1 MFNNFRILIISTL
14 ISGFML
20 ADVFITELADPN
32 NNADARYIELYN
44 NGDSDIDLSSW
55 RIDKYTNASADVSQT
70 LALAGT
76 IAAGGFYI
84 IATGGEDTEIFDVF
98 GVTPNQWDSG
108 SNNVA
113 GSNGDDNLELYN
125 GESLI
130 DQYGVPGTDG
140 TNQDH
145 EFEDGRAERADSVT
159 AGNAVWDFSE
169 WTIDN
174 DGNDGDGAQSAPE
187 GYDPGSWIGA
197 TSGGDTGGGT
207 TTCDDATACND
218 GAAETCTYPADDCTA
233 CDGTDLGGQ
242 DCAGTCGGTA
252 VVGGCDSVCGS
263 TAVDDNCGVC
273 GGDGSSCAEP
283 AANLFFSEHA
293 EGSSNNKYFEV
304 YNASDADVSLADYA
318 FVNCSNACSD
328 WEYTTSFAEGAV
340 VDAGDVW
347 VVCHSS
353 ATWGTCSN
361 GSSTSLASCECGSTN
376 NWDSVTENCVE
387 GTATDNTWT
396 STNAGANCDESRGLY
411 HNGNDSQGLMHVTT
425 STLLDLVGDIATSN
439 SYWDI
444 AGVTQG
450 AKDHTIVRKASVA
463 QGSTAWATSAGTNS
477 DDSEWVVLDKD
488 TWDYMG
494 GHPHDFSTAGC
505 TDTTACNYNANA
517 ASDDGSCLFNDCD
530 GTCGG
535 AAVVDDCGTCGGDGS
550 ACIVNVTFAVDM
562 NLEGVTGDVK
572 VRTST
577 ENGDYIP
584 SDWFV
589 MGDADGDL
597 VYTYTMQLSTGVA
610 YGFNFNDGGYE
621 SGDTISACGGGLYGN
636 DRSVTPG
643 DSDLTLDTVC
653 WESCD
658 ACAEAVW
665 GCTDEDA
672 VNFDDNATDDDG
684 SCMSDWPTPANLF
697 FSEYAEGTSNNK
709 YLEIYNAT
717 DGDVDL
723 SGYSLSSC
731 SNGCSDEGEWEYP
744 DTVELTGTL
753 ASGNV
758 YVVCHGSA
766 SDGIAAECDQTH
778 TYLSNGDDV
787 YALTQM
793 GSGLALD
800 VIGLF
805 SLEDEI
811 DGWDVAGVE
820 EATKDNTLVRKASV
834 TTGNP
839 LWLDNPDSGE
849 QGSAGSDA
857 DDSEWV
863 VTEKPSATYTPD
875 TLGSHPHEFTPPCA
889 NDGDANGDGIVNVS
903 DIVAIVQGI
912 LGNAVNDPCATDVNG
927 DGVVNVS
934 DVVAIVGW
942 IVGGRSDVDHQAMNA
957 DIVVTN
963 NTISINADGYIAG
976 VQMTLSHGNDFSI
989 NLSDAYISEYSTR
1002 DNVTTLILVSS
1013 DVSLDNIATFNG
1025 SFEVE
1030 SVIVTNS
1037 NQEIQDVTILNLEP
1051 VELTISGPNPFNP
1064 STSLNVIV
1072 AEAGYVS
1079 VNVYNVVGQKVAT
1092 LLNGY
1097 MDANVSGY
1105 RVDWNASSLSS
1116 GVYLVRA
1123 ETAGSASTQ
1132 KLMLLK

>member
-1 MFNNFRILIISTL
+1 MFNNFRILIISIS
-14 ISGFML
+14 ISGFMF
-20 ADVFITELADPN
+20 ADVFMTELTDPQN
-32 NNADARYIELYN
+32 SSDAGRYVELYN
-44 NGDSDIDLSSW
+44 NGDSSVDFSTGWALTRW
-55 RIDKYTNASADVSQT
+55 TNASVDPQT
-70 LALAGT
+70 AEALTGT

-84 IATGGEDTEIFDVF
+84 VCNNADKYNATYGLTCDQNF
-98 GVTPNQWDSG
+98 GTGD
-108 SNNVA
+108 A
-113 GSNGDDNLELYN
+113 ADSNGDDNIALLGVDGSIVDMFGVA
-125 GESLI
+125 GEDGS
-130 DQYGVPGTDG
+130 GTG
-140 TNQDH
+140 H
-145 EFEDGRAERADSVT
+145 EFEDGRAERAES
-159 AGNAVWDFSE
+159 NASASATWDE
-169 WTIDN
+169 TGWNIDN
-174 DGNDGDGAQSAPE
+174 DSGGGDGNQYAPE
-187 GYDPGSWIGA
+187 GFDPGSWIGA

-207 TTCDDATACND
+207 TTCEDATACND
-218 GAAETCTYPADDCTA
+218 GAAEACTYPSDDCTT
-233 CDGTDLGGQ
+233 CDGADLGGQ
-242 DCAGTCGGTA
+242 DCAGVCGGSSVVGGCDSVCGSTA

-263 TAVDDNCGVC
+263 TAVDDDCGIC

-283 AANLFFSEHA
+283 AANLFFSEHG
-293 EGSSNNKYFEV
+293 EGSGNNKYFEV

-318 FVNCSNACSD
+318 FVNCSNACDD
-328 WEYTTSFAEGAV
+328 WEYTTSFADGAV
-340 VDAGDVW
+340 VGAGDVW

-361 GSSTSLASCECGSTN
+361 GSSTSETSC
-376 NWDSVTENCVE
+376 
-387 GTATDNTWT
+387 GTAGGEWT
-396 STNAGANCDESRGLY
+396 VTSAGDNCDESRSLY

-439 SYWDI
+439 TYWDI

-450 AKDHTIVRKASVA
+450 AKDHTIVRKASVT

-517 ASDDGSCLFNDCD
+517 SSDDGSCLFNDCD

-658 ACAEAVW
+658 ACPEAVW

-805 SLEDEI
+805 SLEDGI

-875 TLGSHPHEFTPPCA
+875 TLGSHPHDFAPACA
-889 NDGDANGDGIVNVS
+889 HDGDANGDGVVNVS
-903 DIVAIVQGI
+903 DVVAIVQGI
-912 LGNAVNDPCATDVNG
+912 IGNAVNDPCTSDVND
-927 DGVVNVS
+927 DGSVNVS

-942 IVGGRSDVDHQAMNA
+942 IVGGRADVGDDAMNA
-957 DIVVTN
+957 DIIVTN
-963 NTISINADGYIAG
+963 NTISMNADGYISG

-989 NLSDAYISEYSTR
+989 TLADTYISEYSTR
-1002 DNVTTLILVSS
+1002 DNMTTLIVVS
-1013 DVSLDNIATFNG
+1013 VEESLNHIATYKG

-1030 SVIVTNS
+1030 SVIVMNS
-1037 NQEIQDVTILNLEP
+1037 NQEIQDITVVNLKP
-1051 VELTISGPNPFNP
+1051 VELTIAGPNPFNP

-1079 VNVYNVVGQKVAT
+1079 VNVYNVVGQKVAM

-1105 RVDWNASSLSS
+1105 RVDWNASNLSS

-1123 ETAGSASTQ
+1123 ETAGSISTQ